1 MPKTYTISKEQA
13 EEIKEYRKQI
23 KNKFTDRRMYAVQLR
38 GEGMRNKDVAEKLD
52 VDPRMVSKW
61 VRQYHEGGISYLN
74 KPVGGR
80 HNENMTLEEESKF
93 LEEWK
98 EKAEKGQIIEV
109 KEIKKEYEKRTKASK
124 SKGHIYTVL
133 HRHGWRKVKPRSRHP
148 KKASNEN
155 IEESKQ
161 KIKEEVSKTKKRN
174 KNKKIRLFFQDEASF
189 GRINKPKYCWCQK
202 GIRPQIPCHSIREYR
217 YVYGAAE
224 AKTGERF
231 FF

>member
-1 MPKTYTISKEQA
+1 MEMPKTYTISKEQA

-38 GEGMRNKDVAEKLD
+38 GEGMKNKDVAEKLD

-124 SKGHIYTVL
+124 SKGQIYTVL

-148 KKASNEN
+148 KKASNEK
-155 IEESKQ
+155 IEESK
-161 KIKEEVSKTKKRN
+161 
-174 KNKKIRLFFQDEASF
+174 KNKR
-189 GRINKPKYCWCQK
+189 K
-202 GIRPQIPCHSIREYR
+202 GIQNKKE
-217 YVYGAAE
+217 
-224 AKTGERF
+224 KQK
-231 FF
+231 